1 MDGTEA
7 LVDEAGGRGGFVRET
22 LIGPARNVG
31 MSLAVDFVSLVSYGR
46 STTRN
51 RQNSG
56 VKKPSTSTS
65 FFDAIRGGVRVRSR
79 SHGGSRGGYGGT
91 IGTAAVRQF

>member
-31 MSLAVDFVSLVSYGR
+31 MSLAVDFVSLVSRRTVADSAEVLIGR
-46 STTRN
+46 LVME
-51 RQNSG
+51 G
-56 VKKPSTSTS
+56 
-65 FFDAIRGGVRVRSR
+65 
-79 SHGGSRGGYGGT
+79 
-91 IGTAAVRQF
+91 